1 MRLLRQRGWRV
12 VAVDRDQAAL
22 ASVVA
27 EHADGVESVAADLEG
42 GSWPLDGRAFA
53 LVVVT
58 NYLWRPLFSRL
69 LEAVAPGGLLLY
81 ETFLEGHERFGRPA
95 NPEFLLRRGE
105 LLRLV
110 DGAFDVVAFEE
121 GEDGDPPTAMRQR
134 ICARRRVGVDAA
146 RWHADTRQG
155 RLGPTS

>member
-1 MRLLRQRGWRV
+1 MA
-12 VAVDRDQAAL
+12 AVDRDQEAI

-27 EHADGVESVAADLEG
+27 EHADGVESVVADLEG
-42 GSWPLDGRAFA
+42 GPWPFEGRVFS

-58 NYLWRPLFSRL
+58 NYLWRPLLPRVL
-69 LEAVAPGGLLLY
+69 DAVAPGGLLLY
-81 ETFLEGHERFGRPA
+81 ETFLEGQERFGRPT

-105 LLRLV
+105 LLRRV

-121 GEDGDPPTAMRQR
+121 GEDGLPPTAMRQR
-134 ICARRRVGVDAA
+134 ICARRRDGDIAA
-146 RWHADTRQG
+146 RWHAEPLRG